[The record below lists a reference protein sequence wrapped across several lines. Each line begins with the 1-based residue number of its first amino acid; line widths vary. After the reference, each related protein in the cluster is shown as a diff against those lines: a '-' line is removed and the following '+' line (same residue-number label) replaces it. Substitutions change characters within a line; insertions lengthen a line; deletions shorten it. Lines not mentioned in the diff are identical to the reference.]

1 MQTDAITIDVYDVY
15 GKKLIKGITPVNPT
29 NQTLP
34 SLKTIDINEKHAR
47 IRNK

>member
-1 MQTDAITIDVYDVY
+1 MQTDAITINVCDVY

-29 NQTLP
+29 NEKLP
-34 SLKTIDINEKHAR
+34 SLKTIDITEKHAR